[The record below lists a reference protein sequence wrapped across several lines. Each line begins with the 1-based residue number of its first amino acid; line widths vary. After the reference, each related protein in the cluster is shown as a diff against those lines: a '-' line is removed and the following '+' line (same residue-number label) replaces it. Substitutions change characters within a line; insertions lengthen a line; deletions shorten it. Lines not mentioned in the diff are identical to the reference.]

1 MKKVALS
8 ALLSFG
14 MVVAAAA
21 QTGATSPSSSSTDQ
35 NTSSTSTSST
45 GQSTSSTSTTSND
58 QGDFARGTT
67 APVSKDAAKADSV
80 KKANLTGCVQ
90 SQGSGYALVDKKHP
104 NGVQLLTSEDLSAH
118 VGHKVQVKGTWEAA
132 GNTANAATPENPQG
146 VSTSN
151 TGAGATSAK
160 HSEPE
165 KNPYSTPVGNN
176 SGTADMTPV
185 GGNSGSSNASALPQS
200 DQSANQAIRVSE
212 VKMKSDKCEM
222 PAGATK

>member
-1 MKKVALS
+1 
-8 ALLSFG
+8 

-21 QTGATSPSSSSTDQ
+21 QTGSTSPSSSSDQ
-35 NTSSTSTSST
+35 S
-45 GQSTSSTSTTSND
+45 GSNS
-58 QGDFARGTT
+58 APSASATGTT
-67 APVSKDAAKADSV
+67 GAEAPVSKDAAKTDKNDSN

-132 GNTANAATPENPQG
+132 SNTANAATPENPQG

-151 TGAGATSAK
+151 TGAGATSAETSK
-160 HSEPE
+160 PE

-176 SGTADMTPV
+176 TGTADMTPV
-185 GGNSGSSNASALPQS
+185 GGNSNSGSNASALPQS